1 MPNLKFVTNTAG
13 DWEAIYVDDTLHYEG
28 YSIRPFQ
35 WQWLKCFNLGV
46 TGALEYEVT
55 SKYLD
60 EMGGSYPYYF
70 NDIPKEAFV

>member
-1 MPNLKFVTNTAG
+1 MSNLKFVTNTAG
-13 DWEAIYVDDTLHYEG
+13 DWEAIYVDNILYYEEH
-28 YSIRPFQ
+28 SIHSFQ
-35 WQWLKCFNLGV
+35 WQWLHRFNSGV
-46 TGALEYEVT
+46 TDALEYEVT